1 MSLAAKSPDTCG
13 GSAITLSR
21 VVPTPLRYP
30 RWQHVVPQYFLQVY
44 ANALNYRFLDHGS
57 GQPNSGGQTVK
68 TTSGVNNKLWTT
80 PAAVVLPS

>member
-1 MSLAAKSPDTCG
+1 MSDCANKVSQSVSLLGETSTDETG
-13 GSAITLSR
+13 
-21 VVPTPLRYP
+21 
-30 RWQHVVPQYFLQVY
+30 VY
-44 ANALNYRFLDHGS
+44 AADDFAAFFKDLDHGS